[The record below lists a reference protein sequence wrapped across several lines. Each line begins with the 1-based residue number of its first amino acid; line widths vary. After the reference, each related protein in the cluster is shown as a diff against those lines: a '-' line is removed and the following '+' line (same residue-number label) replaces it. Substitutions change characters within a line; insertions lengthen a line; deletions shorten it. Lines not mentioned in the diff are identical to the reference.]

1 MSKIFFTFFQKKPFD
16 CFSEIRY
23 MRLISA
29 SHFRIV
35 VNPWYSQKPQ
45 NRTQQQ
51 AQRSGANK
59 QEKEHDDHLGGIT
72 EMILLQ
78 T

>member
-1 MSKIFFTFFQKKPFD
+1 
-16 CFSEIRY
+16 
-23 MRLISA
+23 MRINSA
-29 SHFRIV
+29 GHFRIV

-59 QEKEHDDHLGGIT
+59 QNEAIQKWIAT
-72 EMILLQ
+72 

>member
-1 MSKIFFTFFQKKPFD
+1 
-16 CFSEIRY
+16 
-23 MRLISA
+23 MRFISA
-29 SHFRIV
+29 GHFRIV

-51 AQRSGANK
+51 AQRSGATK

>member
-1 MSKIFFTFFQKKPFD
+1 VKAILVFSNVKNIFYIFSKKSFD
-16 CFSEIRY
+16 CFSEMRY

-59 QEKEHDDHLGGIT
+59 QNEAIQQWIAT
-72 EMILLQ
+72 